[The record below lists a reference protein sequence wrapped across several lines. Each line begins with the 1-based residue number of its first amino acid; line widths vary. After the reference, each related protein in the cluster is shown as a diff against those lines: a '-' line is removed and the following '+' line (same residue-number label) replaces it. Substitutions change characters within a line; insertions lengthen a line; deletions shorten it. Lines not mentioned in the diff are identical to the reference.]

1 MEEFRKPV
9 TKERL
14 DIRLVELGLVES
26 RNLAQRLVMAGSVR
40 VDGQMVLKP
49 SQMILPESVV
59 ELVEKQKFV
68 SRGGEKLDA
77 ALVAFGLEDLNG
89 LPCADIG
96 ASTGGFTDC
105 LLQHGATSVISVDS
119 GHGDFHWKLRTDPR
133 VTLLEHTNARNL
145 VTLPGPVKL
154 VCVDVSFISLRILFP
169 VIKGWLQSDGGQLVT
184 LIKPQ
189 FEAGREEAD
198 KGKGVIRDPAIHTR
212 ILKDVL
218 SAAQE
223 EGFRVNGLILSPL
236 EGPKG
241 NREFLAHYTYPGTSR
256 NDIYTLIKE
265 AMTSISTE

>member
-1 MEEFRKPV
+1 M

-14 DIRLVELGLVES
+14 DIRLVELGLVDS

-49 SQMILPESVV
+49 SQMITPEAVL

-68 SRGGEKLDA
+68 SRGGEKLEA
-77 ALVAFGLEDLNG
+77 ALVAFGLTELNG
-89 LPCADIG
+89 MPCADIG

-105 LLQHGATSVISVDS
+105 LLQHGAATVISVDS

-145 VTLPGPVKL
+145 AALPGPAKL

-169 VIKGWLQSDGGQLVT
+169 VIKGWLQPEGGQLVT
-184 LIKPQ
+184 LVKPQ

-212 ILKDVL
+212 VLRDVL
-218 SAAQE
+218 TAAQE
-223 EGFRVNGLILSPL
+223 EGFSVNGLILSPL

-241 NREFLAHYTYPGTSR
+241 NREFLAHYTYPGNPR
-256 NDIYTLIKE
+256 DDISNLIKE
-265 AMTSISTE
+265 AVTAIPKE

>member
-1 MEEFRKPV
+1 M

-26 RNLAQRLVMAGSVR
+26 RNLAQRMVMAGSVR

-49 SQMILPESVV
+49 SQMVNPEAKL

-68 SRGGEKLDA
+68 SRGGEKLEA
-77 ALVAFGLEDLNG
+77 ALTAFGLTELQG
-89 LPCADIG
+89 YSCADIG

-105 LLQHGATSVISVDS
+105 LLQHGADTVISVDS

-133 VTLLEHTNARNL
+133 VTLMEHTNARNL
-145 VTLPGPVKL
+145 VTLPAPVQL
-154 VCVDVSFISLRILFP
+154 ICVDVSFISLRILFP
-169 VIKGWLQSDGGQLVT
+169 VIKTWLQPASGQLVT

-198 KGKGVIRDPAIHTR
+198 RGKGVIRDPAIHSRVLT
-212 ILKDVL
+212 DVL
-218 SAAQE
+218 NSAQS
-223 EGFRVNGLILSPL
+223 EGFGVNGLILSPL

-241 NREFLAHYTYPGTSR
+241 NREFLAGFSLPGEPR
-256 NDIYTLIKE
+256 NDLPSLIAK
-265 AMTSISTE
+265 ALASITAE